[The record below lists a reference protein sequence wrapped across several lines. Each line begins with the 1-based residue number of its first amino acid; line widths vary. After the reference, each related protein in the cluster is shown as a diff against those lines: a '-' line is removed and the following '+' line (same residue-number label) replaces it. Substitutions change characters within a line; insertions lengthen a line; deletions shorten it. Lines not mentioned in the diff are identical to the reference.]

1 MLNVKNDI
9 LLNLET
15 FSKLLNSLDILKS
28 KSAVAVSVSAG
39 VDSMSLLHLSDKW
52 AKKNEKSLYII
63 SYNHNIR
70 KESKQEVEF
79 VKLES
84 KKLGWKHKSL
94 KWERPSKK
102 IF

>member
-1 MLNVKNDI
+1 M
-9 LLNLET
+9 
-15 FSKLLNSLDILKS
+15 
-28 KSAVAVSVSAG
+28 
-39 VDSMSLLHLSDKW
+39 
-52 AKKNEKSLYII
+52 KKKKSLYII

-102 IF
+102 IFRKSKKCQI